1 MGVFCAGL
9 IWNASV
15 DWFWALFM
23 LYLSRKDETD
33 ADLYAVEKGHGPG
46 LRMGLIRNF
55 AVNLDNIFCS

>member
-1 MGVFCAGL
+1 MGFFCAGI
-9 IWNASV
+9 IWLASI
-15 DWFWALFM
+15 DWLWNLFM

-33 ADLYAVEKGHGPG
+33 ADLYAVERNHGKA